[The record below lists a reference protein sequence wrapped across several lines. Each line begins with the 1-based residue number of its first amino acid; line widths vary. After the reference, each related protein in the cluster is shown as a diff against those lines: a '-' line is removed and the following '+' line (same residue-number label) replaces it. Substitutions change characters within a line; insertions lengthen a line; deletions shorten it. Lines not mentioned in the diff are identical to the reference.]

1 MTREEI
7 MGMEQGIELDAA
19 VAEVFGYKAYREKRG
34 EWNLCV
40 VQKPGE
46 RDPWNGRQRPDPERY
61 EQITCRE
68 AAMIGFYGTG
78 FPKYSREIAAVW
90 EVVEKLEDCLHIK
103 QHGEYGK
110 WEAYFCGYQKS
121 KVHADTA
128 PEAICKAALLALCE

>member
-7 MGMEQGIELDAA
+7 MGMEQGPELDAA

-46 RDPWNGRQRPDPERY
+46 REPWSNRQRPDPERY
-61 EQITCRE
+61 EQITCKE

-78 FPKYSREIAAVW
+78 FPKYSTSIAAAW
-90 EVVEKLEDCLHIK
+90 EVVEKMDDCLHIK
-103 QHGEYGK
+103 QHGECGN
-110 WEAYFCGYQKS
+110 WQAYFCGYQKS
-121 KVHADTA
+121 KACGHTA
-128 PEAICKAALLALCE
+128 PEAICKAALLSMID